1 MFRRRR
7 EKRAMK
13 EAAKKAKKAEEEAAR
28 NIQLVR
34 VAPRGTQYG
43 GESPDSFPLAS
54 RSRSMDVLNGDLPS
68 QPPHTLLPRNEVTN
82 GKKKK
87 GKLRRAQSLA
97 EDGML
102 AQSPQERYKRD
113 APAYYYNGYDGLAPV
128 YVINERGN
136 GHVHPSTR
144 PRYVVGLSPQ
154 HSLDPAYFTPGTP
167 VLYQPQQ
174 PLPFNQHHHQQYQV
188 PTTPDIPSTPSRAA
202 RSRNVQIIPRPG
214 QESKQPQK
222 QRPVSHF
229 YPTSTPL
236 RPTSTPLRTPSPI
249 RTPSPAIFN
258 TTPRNKGKGKAI
270 KIVEGWD
277 DEPDQ
282 ESPEIVQSHE
292 VGVAPKSKVMDD
304 FMNRNS
310 SSPFSITINDKN
322 ASVTPSS
329 HVQMREPSRRN
340 KARPVSAA
348 PWAMI
353 VEDTDYQQKT
363 DSIRRQNGH
372 SVVDFTE

>member
-1 MFRRRR
+1 
-7 EKRAMK
+7 MK
-13 EAAKKAKKAEEEAAR
+13 EAAKKAKKAEEEAAK

-43 GESPDSFPLAS
+43 ESPDFPLAT
-54 RSRSMDVLNGDLPS
+54 RSRSMDMLNGDVQYASRPV
-68 QPPHTLLPRNEVTN
+68 QITNEVAN

-102 AQSPQERYKRD
+102 AQSPQERYRQAHMQD
-113 APAYYYNGYDGLAPV
+113 GPVFYYNGHDGLAPV
-128 YVINERGN
+128 YVIDDPSRRGN
-136 GHVHPSTR
+136 GHVHPNTR
-144 PRYVVGLSPQ
+144 PRYVVGLPPQ
-154 HSLDPAYFTPGTP
+154 HSLDPTYLSPGTP
-167 VLYQPQQ
+167 VLYTPQQ
-174 PLPFNQHHHQQYQV
+174 SLTFNQQQHEQYQV
-188 PTTPDIPSTPSRAA
+188 PTTPEVPSTPVRAA
-202 RSRNVQIIPRPG
+202 RSRNVQVIPKPG
-214 QESKQPQK
+214 QEVKRPPK
-222 QRPVSHF
+222 QRPVSQF
-229 YPTSTPL
+229 YPTM
-236 RPTSTPLRTPSPI
+236 RPTSTPLRTPSPV

-270 KIVEGWD
+270 RIVEGWD
-277 DEPDQ
+277 EPED
-282 ESPEIVQSHE
+282 ESPNIVQSHE

-329 HVQMREPSRRN
+329 NLQMREPSRRN

-353 VEDTDYQQKT
+353 SEDSDYQPKT
-363 DSIRRQNGH
+363 DSIPRQNGH